1 MNNTQEN
8 DKGEQKRISS
18 SNSLDELLISKSPNS
33 PITNKKKILRKIID
47 DCRRKVKLHKKKFK
61 KLKKTDDVL
70 DGMNAFLTGSSISC
84 TVIGMQLPPLLIV
97 SASLSGTAFI
107 ISRVQDKYNL
117 KRRYEQHKI
126 TIQQYQGL
134 VREILSV
141 MTKNNLS
148 REEYENYVEEIYDK
162 ISLIEDTSIIV

>member
-1 MNNTQEN
+1 MSKN
-8 DKGEQKRISS
+8 DKEEQKTLSTSDSI
-18 SNSLDELLISKSPNS
+18 DELISKSHNTPK
-33 PITNKKKILRKIID
+33 TNKINILRKIID
-47 DCRRKVKLHKKKFK
+47 DCRKKVKLHKKKFK
-61 KLKKTDDVL
+61 KLKKIDDVL
-70 DGMNAFLTGSSISC
+70 DAMNAFLTGGSISC

-148 REEYENYVEEIYDK
+148 AEEYQSYVEEIYDK
-162 ISLIEDTSIIV
+162 ISLIEDTSIII